1 LLNNVQLLKGAI
13 ATMNDDKNTEIDKQ
27 SKVYTQSKIKLSVI
41 HMLMELLLLGI
52 GAFTISKPIYRFV
65 STYIHNEYLQL
76 IAFFIVF
83 GGLLSLMLLPLE
95 FYQGYVIEHK
105 FKLSNQTFL
114 RWCIEEL
121 KSLMVSLII
130 GVPLLLLFYFFIKLT
145 SIWWLYFA
153 IVVFIVAIVLA
164 KVAPVL
170 IFPLFYK
177 FTPIDN
183 EQLKNT
189 LNDLMQQHGLKLK
202 GIYSFNLSKNTNKAN
217 AAFTGLGKSRRI
229 ILSDTLI
236 NEFSINEIKSVF
248 AHELGHYIHKH
259 ILKNIIISGFIIII
273 SFYICSYFY
282 EITLPSAG
290 YTNRFDIA
298 ALPLLIFYL
307 SVFSLLLM
315 PVLNTLSRYYEKQA
329 DMYALAT
336 TNDPDSFISTMEK
349 LAAMNLS
356 TKEQHPLIEFF
367 MYSHPTIA
375 KRIALAN
382 DYRRIQ
388 S

>member
-27 SKVYTQSKIKLSVI
+27 STIYTQSKIKLSVI
-41 HMLMELLLLGI
+41 HMFLELLLLGI
-52 GAFTISKPIYRFV
+52 GALTISKPIYRFV
-65 STYIHNEYLQL
+65 STFIHNEYLQL

-202 GIYSFNLSKNTNKAN
+202 GIYSFNLSKYKQS
-217 AAFTGLGKSRRI
+217 KC
-229 ILSDTLI
+229 
-236 NEFSINEIKSVF
+236 
-248 AHELGHYIHKH
+248 
-259 ILKNIIISGFIIII
+259 
-273 SFYICSYFY
+273 SFYGI
-282 EITLPSAG
+282 G
-290 YTNRFDIA
+290 
-298 ALPLLIFYL
+298 
-307 SVFSLLLM
+307 
-315 PVLNTLSRYYEKQA
+315 
-329 DMYALAT
+329 
-336 TNDPDSFISTMEK
+336 
-349 LAAMNLS
+349 
-356 TKEQHPLIEFF
+356 
-367 MYSHPTIA
+367 
-375 KRIALAN
+375 
-382 DYRRIQ
+382 
-388 S
+388 